1 LNVGLFRKAGDH
13 NAFVERTYD
22 HQRLLPLR
30 KIPVHGGLRTT
41 ARPIGRPPNANQ
53 QHKEVVREM
62 SLVHKGYGIFM
73 GVYGVLMIGWG
84 VAYGIENYK
93 GDECRETVRVRID
106 AMNAQTNEINAQTNE
121 IKKSIEQRK

>member
-1 LNVGLFRKAGDH
+1 
-13 NAFVERTYD
+13 
-22 HQRLLPLR
+22 
-30 KIPVHGGLRTT
+30 
-41 ARPIGRPPNANQ
+41 
-53 QHKEVVREM
+53 M
-62 SLVHKGYGIFM
+62 SLVHKSYGIFM

-93 GDECRETVRVRID
+93 GDRCRETVRVRID